1 MQEVTNSLSIPSGSS
16 LWHVDI
22 HGIRPGDLVKYKE
35 NGKIGLVIEKSVKE
49 SLNKISGYMKEDV
62 VFSEVI
68 KNTISLH
75 RKKET
80 NTLYT
85 LNALNEVVREQNNG
99 VVDPKF
105 SVDWVPHRNTLLV
118 TYKDDETGDQH
129 LRRIETRLISIVN
142 LDEEN

>member
-1 MQEVTNSLSIPSGSS
+1 MNDTLLLATFCKSRDVRDIINVIGDSFEVVGA
-16 LWHVDI
+16 
-22 HGIRPGDLVKYKE
+22 
-35 NGKIGLVIEKSVKE
+35 KIFVLQDESDRHKKILTYNIVKE
-49 SLNKISGYMKEDV
+49 DI

-85 LNALNEVVREQNNG
+85 LNALNEVVMEQNDG
-99 VVDPKF
+99 QIDPQF
-105 SVDWVPHRNTLLV
+105 SVDWEPHRNTLLV
-118 TYKDDETGDQH
+118 TYKDDETGDQI
-129 LRRIETRLISIVN
+129 LRRIETRLINIVN

>member
-1 MQEVTNSLSIPSGSS
+1 MISDTLLLATFCKARNVKETIDLIADEFEVVG
-16 LWHVDI
+16 
-22 HGIRPGDLVKYKE
+22 
-35 NGKIGLVIEKSVKE
+35 GKIFVLQDE
-49 SLNKISGYMKEDV
+49 SDRYKKILTYNIVKEDV

-85 LNALNEVVREQNNG
+85 LNALNEVVREQNSG
-99 VVDPKF
+99 VIDPKF